1 MEHGEPSPKARHG
14 GRPARSARTLGI
26 RHLATRAPTR
36 ALAAVLLG
44 LVLLLPAA
52 VLSPNGGGGS
62 AGAGHGGAVHAI
74 ELSATTTP
82 TAWGWGNYP
91 GNGTTNSKSPV
102 KASTDSQSSHLPPG
116 ATVTQVAAG
125 SNGAALALTS
135 DGIVYA
141 WGNNQYGQDGFATS
155 GSGGTDHLQKATK
168 VKVPGTVTEI
178 AEGSD
183 FGLALNANGNLYAW
197 GYAANGELGD
207 GKLTG
212 NDACATSL
220 RLTGT
225 QCQNT
230 PVQVGLTSLPQ
241 GQSVEGLAAE
251 ANDGLILTS
260 VGTVYAWG
268 DTTLGELG
276 NGLTGNACSGTCQD
290 VVGTTPATFSLPDGV
305 TVQAVSGGGGFA
317 LVRTSA
323 GTVFAWGDNR
333 WGQLGTGGFTGNGCG
348 GTCDTLPVETGIPD
362 SVSGTS
368 VSAGFDHGMA
378 MTSTGTVYAW
388 GDNTAGELGNGTS
401 SGQTC
406 QTSSVCDPTPA
417 PVSGLP
423 TGSEI
428 SAGDQFSLA
437 VTPAGAAY
445 AWGSAADG
453 ELGNGLATG
462 NACSTKCQDT
472 PILNKMPVVGIC
484 STCTAIAAGL
494 DQSVAI
500 AAPPAPTGEPPCTE
514 QGPPSTCEQVPTATI
529 PDDCSVDVTQAL
541 DDWINTLP
549 AGTPAAPLEVQ
560 FAPGGC
566 YLVNGM
572 IFLRGVTDVIFN
584 GNGATF
590 EQQSVASAVDI
601 HPPTTVNPY
610 CGVTN
615 DFGGARAALNKA
627 ESGNPPTDIMWYVEG
642 GCDLEFENM
651 TIDGANTAGGSSK
664 YSADSAIQVSGGQRV
679 LITSDTMNTSYGDCA
694 TVFGLHE
701 YATPGTYPASDVTFA
716 ANQCNAPGRDGVAIV
731 YANRVS
737 VGGTSSTAGNII
749 AKPTDSGV
757 DLESDCGNPL
767 GGEGNILVENNTITG
782 PAQIL
787 NGVTNAQL
795 YQLGFDNNTVG
806 EMKVF
811 IEPVSGAGNCG
822 KAIPGQNI
830 TISGNTASSVAL
842 WTKAA
847 DWNVYGEIGGFVSG
861 NTTPMCLTGQYNCAD
876 NPNTHL
882 PYTTP
887 FDFLETAADAK
898 GDPGGGFEVYNNSLN
913 GNDVKNGGQQGTIPV
928 EADIGP
934 KSGDSSCDNV
944 SAGIPG
950 SNPFPY
956 PIDANGNFGFSPCT
970 PFPVLQPAMAQLPGL
985 PGINSLLSNVK
996 PAPPSTH
1003 RSLSKDT
1010 SATRSP
1016 PPPVSAPGNETC
1028 SKVTG
1033 IVNFD
1038 PPLHN
1043 GGTAGSE
1050 MALVHLTISGCKASN
1065 GAATPTTGNASV
1077 ELPLSTNDCAQLS
1090 AGKTVAPTSLAVAWT
1105 PSSVGVSQVIFK
1117 GFTPTLAT
1125 NPSIRLGTSGSSTYG
1140 QFNAG
1145 STTTALKSACA
1156 SAAGLPSLTLSTGTT
1171 ATPLGT
1177 TTASS

>member
-1 MEHGEPSPKARHG
+1 MRHLVATTSCTGCTRGCALEPFVRRRQREDAMEHGEPSPKARHG

-333 WGQLGTGGFTGNGCG
+333 WGQLGTGGFTGDGCG
-348 GTCDTLPVETGIPD
+348 GTCDTLPVETGIPG

-401 SGQTC
+401 KRSDL
-406 QTSSVCDPTPA
+406 SD
-417 PVSGLP
+417 
-423 TGSEI
+423 
-428 SAGDQFSLA
+428 
-437 VTPAGAAY
+437 
-445 AWGSAADG
+445 
-453 ELGNGLATG
+453 
-462 NACSTKCQDT
+462 
-472 PILNKMPVVGIC
+472 VVG
-484 STCTAIAAGL
+484 
-494 DQSVAI
+494 
-500 AAPPAPTGEPPCTE
+500 
-514 QGPPSTCEQVPTATI
+514 
-529 PDDCSVDVTQAL
+529 
-541 DDWINTLP
+541 
-549 AGTPAAPLEVQ
+549 
-560 FAPGGC
+560 
-566 YLVNGM
+566 
-572 IFLRGVTDVIFN
+572 LR
-584 GNGATF
+584 
-590 EQQSVASAVDI
+590 
-601 HPPTTVNPY
+601 
-610 CGVTN
+610 
-615 DFGGARAALNKA
+615 
-627 ESGNPPTDIMWYVEG
+627 
-642 GCDLEFENM
+642 
-651 TIDGANTAGGSSK
+651 
-664 YSADSAIQVSGGQRV
+664 
-679 LITSDTMNTSYGDCA
+679 SDTGTRLRPADRIRDLCGRPIQ
-694 TVFGLHE
+694 
-701 YATPGTYPASDVTFA
+701 PG
-716 ANQCNAPGRDGVAIV
+716 
-731 YANRVS
+731 
-737 VGGTSSTAGNII
+737 
-749 AKPTDSGV
+749 
-757 DLESDCGNPL
+757 
-767 GGEGNILVENNTITG
+767 
-782 PAQIL
+782 
-787 NGVTNAQL
+787 
-795 YQLGFDNNTVG
+795 
-806 EMKVF
+806 
-811 IEPVSGAGNCG
+811 
-822 KAIPGQNI
+822 
-830 TISGNTASSVAL
+830 
-842 WTKAA
+842 
-847 DWNVYGEIGGFVSG
+847 
-861 NTTPMCLTGQYNCAD
+861 
-876 NPNTHL
+876 
-882 PYTTP
+882 
-887 FDFLETAADAK
+887 
-898 GDPGGGFEVYNNSLN
+898 GDPGGGGLCLGLRRRRRTGQRPGHRERLQHQMSGHTDPQQDARGRHLLHLYGHRRRSGPECRHRRSSRAHRRAAVHGAGTTL
-913 GNDVKNGGQQGTIPV
+913 DV
-928 EADIGP
+928 
-934 KSGDSSCDNV
+934 
-944 SAGIPG
+944 
-950 SNPFPY
+950 
-956 PIDANGNFGFSPCT
+956 
-970 PFPVLQPAMAQLPGL
+970 
-985 PGINSLLSNVK
+985 
-996 PAPPSTH
+996 
-1003 RSLSKDT
+1003 R
-1010 SATRSP
+1010 
-1016 PPPVSAPGNETC
+1016 
-1028 SKVTG
+1028 
-1033 IVNFD
+1033 
-1038 PPLHN
+1038 
-1043 GGTAGSE
+1043 AGSHGDDPRR
-1050 MALVHLTISGCKASN
+1050 LLGRRDPGTRRLDQH
-1065 GAATPTTGNASV
+1065 AARGH
-1077 ELPLSTNDCAQLS
+1077 
-1090 AGKTVAPTSLAVAWT
+1090 AG
-1105 PSSVGVSQVIFK
+1105 
-1117 GFTPTLAT
+1117 
-1125 NPSIRLGTSGSSTYG
+1125 R
-1140 QFNAG
+1140 
-1145 STTTALKSACA
+1145 
-1156 SAAGLPSLTLSTGTT
+1156 AA
-1171 ATPLGT
+1171 
-1177 TTASS
+1177 